1 MRALLGEHRW
11 TRALDIRR
19 FERIGATEL
28 DLWRAERMSRS
39 GLVIV
44 ASGALSADAFARAID
59 EAFARLPELPEP
71 QRITPGPPRTSPRT
85 VVIERPGT
93 QTIILLAAPMTVPDL
108 KEAPK
113 LSIAAAILGGGAQ
126 GRLFKAVRGDLGATY
141 GASASISTVHRDQRI
156 VLVQASVANDLA
168 KASLASLRATYA
180 KWHAEGV
187 TEAELVPAR
196 ERSISGVRSAWRDI
210 MSANNWLLG
219 LLLEDRRLQVKAG
232 RSRFN
237 LQTLAAADFPR
248 MVEARDAAKSLTL
261 PQKALKHALGL
272 VQFAMAVQ
280 DIRYYL
286 NGVLLSVDKNVLRVV
301 ATDGHRLS
309 YAAETLENELESV
322 EAILPRK
329 TVLELIKLLG
339 DGDDPVTLTI
349 GTNQVR
355 FAFGGIEIVS
365 KIVEGK
371 FPDYLKVIPT
381 THRNLVSLARVPL
394 AQSLNRAA
402 ILSNEK
408 IRGVRLVFTKNAL
421 SIICTNN
428 EQEEAEE
435 SLTIDYDG
443 DPLDIGF
450 NISYLLDVLNHVDC
464 ETVTVAMGDSN
475 SSALVQ
481 MPGRDDFK
489 YVVMPMRI

>member
-1 MRALLGEHRW
+1 MLKIKTTNAK
-11 TRALDIRR
+11 
-19 FERIGATEL
+19 
-28 DLWRAERMSRS
+28 
-39 GLVIV
+39 
-44 ASGALSADAFARAID
+44 
-59 EAFARLPELPEP
+59 
-71 QRITPGPPRTSPRT
+71 
-85 VVIERPGT
+85 
-93 QTIILLAAPMTVPDL
+93 LLAPLQQVTGIVERRHTLPILSNVLITAAGDKVEFLATDLEVQITAKADLESSAEGSVTVAARKLYDILRSLPNDVEVSLEAKESRMTV
-108 KEAPK
+108 
-113 LSIAAAILGGGAQ
+113 
-126 GRLFKAVRGDLGATY
+126 
-141 GASASISTVHRDQRI
+141 
-156 VLVQASVANDLA
+156 
-168 KASLASLRATYA
+168 RAG
-180 KWHAEGV
+180 K
-187 TEAELVPAR
+187 
-196 ERSISGVRSAWRDI
+196 
-210 MSANNWLLG
+210 
-219 LLLEDRRLQVKAG
+219 
-232 RSRFN
+232 SRFN
-237 LQTLAAADFPR
+237 LQTLPAGDFPR
-248 MVEARDAAKSLTL
+248 MVEARDASKTLTL
-261 PQKALKHALGL
+261 PQKALKDALGL

-286 NGVLLSVDKNVLRVV
+286 NGVLFSVDKDVLRVV

-309 YAAETLENELESV
+309 YASRSLGGDHGTV

-339 DGDDPVTLTI
+339 DTDEPVSLAI
-349 GTNQVR
+349 GSNQAR

-371 FPDYLKVIPT
+371 FPDYQKVIPT
-381 THRNLVSLARVPL
+381 THKNRVSLERATL

-408 IRGVRLVFTKNAL
+408 IRGVRLVFTKDAL

-435 SLTIDYDG
+435 GLALEYDG

-450 NISYLLDVLNHVDC
+450 NISYLLDVLNHVES

-481 MPGRDDFK
+481 MPGREDFK

>member
-1 MRALLGEHRW
+1 MLKIKTTNDKLLGPLQQVTGIVERRH
-11 TRALDIRR
+11 TLPILSNVLISAADGNVDFLATDLEVQITSRAALGNGAEGSITAAARKLYDI
-19 FERIGATEL
+19 L
-28 DLWRAERMSRS
+28 RS
-39 GLVIV
+39 
-44 ASGALSADAFARAID
+44 
-59 EAFARLPELPEP
+59 LPEDAEVSLEAKES
-71 QRITPGPPRTSPRT
+71 R
-85 VVIERPGT
+85 
-93 QTIILLAAPMTVPDL
+93 MTV
-108 KEAPK
+108 
-113 LSIAAAILGGGAQ
+113 
-126 GRLFKAVRGDLGATY
+126 
-141 GASASISTVHRDQRI
+141 
-156 VLVQASVANDLA
+156 
-168 KASLASLRATYA
+168 RAG
-180 KWHAEGV
+180 K
-187 TEAELVPAR
+187 
-196 ERSISGVRSAWRDI
+196 
-210 MSANNWLLG
+210 
-219 LLLEDRRLQVKAG
+219 
-232 RSRFN
+232 SRFN

-248 MVEARDAAKSLTL
+248 MVEAKDASKTLTL

-286 NGVLLSVDKNVLRVV
+286 NGVLFSVDNGTLRVV

-309 YAAETLENELESV
+309 FASQALDGDHGNV

-339 DGDDPVTLTI
+339 DNDEPVALAI
-349 GTNQVR
+349 GSNQVR
-355 FAFGGIEIVS
+355 FSFGGLEIVS

-371 FPDYLKVIPT
+371 FPDYQKVIPT
-381 THRNLVSLARVPL
+381 THKNRIELDRAAL

-408 IRGVRLVFTKNAL
+408 IRGVRLVFTKDAL

-435 SLTIDYDG
+435 SLAVSYDG

-450 NISYLLDVLNHVDC
+450 NISYLLDVLNHV
-464 ETVTVAMGDSN
+464 ETPTVSISMGDSN

>member
-1 MRALLGEHRW
+1 MLKIKTTNDKLLGPLQQVTGIVERRH
-11 TRALDIRR
+11 TLPILSNVLISASEGSVDFLATDLEVQITSRAVLDD
-19 FERIGATEL
+19 GAEGSVTAAARKL
-28 DLWRAERMSRS
+28 YDILRS
-39 GLVIV
+39 
-44 ASGALSADAFARAID
+44 
-59 EAFARLPELPEP
+59 LPEDAEVSLEAKES
-71 QRITPGPPRTSPRT
+71 R
-85 VVIERPGT
+85 
-93 QTIILLAAPMTVPDL
+93 MTV
-108 KEAPK
+108 
-113 LSIAAAILGGGAQ
+113 
-126 GRLFKAVRGDLGATY
+126 
-141 GASASISTVHRDQRI
+141 
-156 VLVQASVANDLA
+156 
-168 KASLASLRATYA
+168 RAG
-180 KWHAEGV
+180 K
-187 TEAELVPAR
+187 
-196 ERSISGVRSAWRDI
+196 
-210 MSANNWLLG
+210 
-219 LLLEDRRLQVKAG
+219 
-232 RSRFN
+232 SRFN

-248 MVEARDAAKSLTL
+248 MVEAKDASRTLTL
-261 PQKALKHALGL
+261 PQKALKDALGL

-286 NGVLLSVDKNVLRVV
+286 NGVLVSVDKDTLRVV

-309 YAAETLENELESV
+309 YASQDLGSDHGSV

-339 DGDDPVTLTI
+339 DTDDPVSLAI
-349 GTNQVR
+349 GSNQVR
-355 FAFGGIEIVS
+355 FSFAGIEIVS

-371 FPDYLKVIPT
+371 FPDYQKVIPT
-381 THRNLVSLARVPL
+381 THKNRVDLDRAAL

-408 IRGVRLVFTKNAL
+408 IRGVRLVFTKDAL

-435 SLTIDYDG
+435 GLAIDYSG

-450 NISYLLDVLNHVDC
+450 NISYLLDVLNHVGTP
-464 ETVTVAMGDSN
+464 TVSFAMGDSN

>member
-1 MRALLGEHRW
+1 MLKIKTTNEKLLGPLQQVTGIVE
-11 TRALDIRR
+11 RR
-19 FERIGATEL
+19 HTLPILSNVLIT
-28 DLWRAERMSRS
+28 
-39 GLVIV
+39 
-44 ASGALSADAFARAID
+44 ASGSKVEFLATDLEVQITAKADIDGAAEGSVTAGARKLYDILRSLPND
-59 EAFARLPELPEP
+59 VEVSLEAKESR
-71 QRITPGPPRTSPRT
+71 
-85 VVIERPGT
+85 
-93 QTIILLAAPMTVPDL
+93 MTV
-108 KEAPK
+108 
-113 LSIAAAILGGGAQ
+113 
-126 GRLFKAVRGDLGATY
+126 
-141 GASASISTVHRDQRI
+141 
-156 VLVQASVANDLA
+156 
-168 KASLASLRATYA
+168 RAG
-180 KWHAEGV
+180 K
-187 TEAELVPAR
+187 
-196 ERSISGVRSAWRDI
+196 
-210 MSANNWLLG
+210 
-219 LLLEDRRLQVKAG
+219 
-232 RSRFN
+232 SRFN
-237 LQTLAAADFPR
+237 LQTLPAGDFPR
-248 MVEARDAAKSLTL
+248 MVEARDASKTLTL
-261 PQKALKHALGL
+261 PQKALKDALGL

-286 NGVLLSVDKNVLRVV
+286 NGVLFSVDKDVLRVV

-309 YAAETLENELESV
+309 YASRSLGGDHGTV

-339 DGDDPVTLTI
+339 DTDEPVSLAI
-349 GTNQVR
+349 GSNQAR

-371 FPDYLKVIPT
+371 FPDYQKVIPT
-381 THRNLVSLARVPL
+381 THKNRVSLERATL

-408 IRGVRLVFTKNAL
+408 IRGVRLVFTKDAL

-435 SLTIDYDG
+435 GLALEYDG

-450 NISYLLDVLNHVDC
+450 NISYLLDVLNHVES

-481 MPGRDDFK
+481 MPGREDFK